1 MLLTITLYDNL
12 FGGIPMTGYL
22 LRAFALSFTVFS
34 TAALAAPS
42 IGQLAPDFTAK
53 DTSGKT
59 VKLSDFKGKQLVLEW
74 VNPNC
79 PFVKKHYQSPGNMQS
94 TQRDALAKKDTVWL
108 AINSTTTTHQDYMTP
123 EALSSWL
130 KTQAAQTTTIL
141 MDESGGIGKA
151 YGAKTTPHM
160 YIVDPKG
167 LLIYAG
173 GIDSIRSANVA
184 DIPKA
189 TNYVKAALADT
200 GSGKA
205 VGVATSVPYGCSV
218 KYKD

>member
-108 AINSTTTTHQDYMTP
+108 AINSTTTTHQDYMNP
-123 EALSSWL
+123 EALSTWL
-130 KTQAAQTTTIL
+130 KGQAAQITAVL
-141 MDESGGIGKA
+141 MDESGGIGKD

-160 YIVDPKG
+160 YIIDPKG

-200 GSGKA
+200 SAGKI
-205 VGVATSVPYGCSV
+205 VGVATSIPYGCSV

>member
-1 MLLTITLYDNL
+1 MNSYFLRICTLA
-12 FGGIPMTGYL
+12 I
-22 LRAFALSFTVFS
+22 AVFS
-34 TAALAAPS
+34 TAAQAVPS
-42 IGQLAPDFTAK
+42 ISQLAPEFSAK
-53 DTSGKT
+53 DTTGKT
-59 VKLSDFKGKQLVLEW
+59 VKLSDFKGKQVVLEW

-79 PFVKKHYQSPGNMQS
+79 PFVKKHYQAPGNMQS

-123 EALSSWL
+123 EALSTWL
-130 KTQAAQTTTIL
+130 KGQTAQTTTVL
-141 MDESGGIGKA
+141 MDESGDIGKA

-160 YIVDPKG
+160 YIIDPKG

>member
-1 MLLTITLYDNL
+1 MNSYFLRILTLTI
-12 FGGIPMTGYL
+12 
-22 LRAFALSFTVFS
+22 AVFS
-34 TAALAAPS
+34 AAAQAVPS
-42 IGQLAPDFTAK
+42 IGQMAPEFSAK
-53 DTSGKT
+53 DTAGKT
-59 VKLSDFKGKQLVLEW
+59 VKLSDFKGKQVVLEW

-79 PFVKKHYQSPGNMQS
+79 PFVKKHYQAPGNMQG

-123 EALSSWL
+123 EALGSWL
-130 KTQAAQTTTIL
+130 KTQAAQTTAVL

-160 YIVDPKG
+160 YIIDPKG

-184 DIPKA
+184 DISKA

-200 GSGKA
+200 SSGKA